1 MRSLPILLMPFL
13 ALVAGPVAFLLSGP
27 VDEAE
32 PVLVIAPPWGD
43 PALVVVARAGGHLLG
58 PQDTTFATLAF
69 SDVPDFPDRLRRSG
83 AMAVLSGTR
92 IAALCGV

>member
-1 MRSLPILLMPFL
+1 MRSLPILLMPIL
-13 ALVAGPVAFLLSGP
+13 ALAAGPIALLLSGP
-27 VDEAE
+27 VDGGE
-32 PVLVIAPPWGD
+32 PVLVISPPWGD
-43 PALVVVARAGGHLLG
+43 PAPIVVLRAGGQLLG
-58 PQDTTFATLAF
+58 PEETTFATLAF